1 MTGGGEP
8 EAAAAG
14 VLGRMPGEVRIKQEQ
29 QGCWGLDGVCVMSLK
44 QGAGGQDRENQ
55 ALNTE
60 VKSGMCLLLIMPLS
74 LQVLP
79 RLLKDWGI
87 STHL

>member
-29 QGCWGLDGVCVMSLK
+29 QGCWGLDGVCV
-44 QGAGGQDRENQ
+44 DYN
-55 ALNTE
+55 
-60 VKSGMCLLLIMPLS
+60 LS
-74 LQVLP
+74 SEP
-79 RLLKDWGI
+79 A
-87 STHL
+87 